1 MSQQNS
7 TVRPNSKSVP
17 GTGMRGGLG
26 RTLLTAFLVLS
37 IVPLG
42 VIGFVAATQARH
54 NLQRELEEKLVTIA
68 TLTESQIRDWVTS
81 QRLIL
86 TILSKGLPTE
96 FQAGD
101 VASGERDTSS
111 LGVTSSSPGERI
123 QPPSGPSSGIQS
135 GNPGS
140 VAAIPPPAYAQDV
153 AQFSH
158 FRDEIA
164 EIQSNNPASLAWLLL
179 DQDGNVLAAQPSILE
194 SHAFPSLL
202 RHQQVLLEAGDLPAL
217 WEAIASQA
225 DRSLDIRKSPSFVY
239 AQDAAQSAPAGL
251 LLTQPVP
258 HNNWTLAALLD
269 PRNLIQTIDANI
281 SWTKTGAIYLVPPSG
296 RILQLSLATT
306 NCMSVFFDG
315 AQDSTCTDASQGID
329 VDYLAEPLAS
339 SERSDASPA
348 HATEGYRAALEMAL
362 SGTAGITSYQNHL
375 GVAVIGA
382 YRWLPELQMA
392 LLVEQPRDSAL
403 ASSDNLAVVLIGA
416 TLGVV
421 LLTALIAAAV
431 ARRITLP
438 IVQLTATAVQIAAG
452 DLNQKVP
459 ATRRDE
465 IGILARAF
473 NVMTVKLRVLYE
485 DLEQKVRERTQ
496 QLRDANAEIR
506 YRAMQLAISAEVGRV
521 VTSILDRDLLLSQ
534 VVELIRDC
542 FQAYFVAIYFIDESG
557 QWAIF
562 QEGSGGLG
570 VRLKAEDHRIDLGQD
585 GLVSRAIN
593 TLEPQV
599 VVGSALDTLSN
610 RQMFPFT
617 QAELAVPL
625 KIGDRIIGV
634 LDVHSVH
641 KDAFAGDEIMVLETL
656 SGQIVV
662 AIENARAYK
671 VERQAAQQLRE
682 LETLRRHFLSNM
694 SRELRMPLNNIIGF
708 SRVILKGIDGP
719 ITDLQREDLNAIHES
734 GQQLLVLINDIL
746 DIAQIEAGAMELAV
760 RPVDFGE
767 LAHSVIPTANALVQG
782 RPIEFHYQIDDNLPP
797 VLADPYRLRQ
807 VLVKLLSNAAKFT
820 PKGKIALHVW
830 CDNDEIMASVID
842 TGIGIPDKDRDKLFE
857 MFRQLSQPVESTAR
871 GTGLGLTFSKEIVE
885 MHGGKIW
892 FESKEGKGSAF
903 TISLP
908 VLESKDG
915 NQ

>member
-1 MSQQNS
+1 
-7 TVRPNSKSVP
+7 
-17 GTGMRGGLG
+17 MRGGLG
-26 RTLLTAFLVLS
+26 RTLLTAFLLLS
-37 IVPLG
+37 IVPLS
-42 VIGFVAATQARH
+42 VIGFVAATQARR

-68 TLTESQIRDWVTS
+68 TLTESQIHAWVTN
-81 QRLIL
+81 QQLIL
-86 TILSKGLPTE
+86 TILSKGLTTD
-96 FQAGD
+96 FQDGD
-101 VASGERDTSS
+101 IPSNDT
-111 LGVTSSSPGERI
+111 
-123 QPPSGPSSGIQS
+123 PSSTRSALSTQS
-135 GNPGS
+135 DNPTS
-140 VAAIPPPAYAQDV
+140 TPTIPSFAQAKDIT
-153 AQFSH
+153 QLSH

-164 EIQSNNPASLAWLLL
+164 EIQANNPASMAWLLL
-179 DQDGNVLAAQPSILE
+179 DQQGNVLAAQP
-194 SHAFPSLL
+194 PSLENYTFPNL
-202 RHQQVLLEAGDLPAL
+202 LQHRQVLLEAGNPLVQAV
-217 WEAIASQA
+217 AQA
-225 DRSLDIRKSPSFVY
+225 DTFRS
-239 AQDAAQSAPAGL
+239 AQSTSAGL
-251 LLTQPVP
+251 MLTQQVP
-258 HNNWTLAALLD
+258 KNGWTLAALVD
-269 PRNLIQTIDANI
+269 PRSLIQTID
-281 SWTKTGAIYLVPPSG
+281 TKNAWAESGEIYLVPASG
-296 RILQLSLATT
+296 RALQLNPTVT
-306 NCMSVFFDG
+306 H
-315 AQDSTCTDASQGID
+315 ID
-329 VDYLAEPLAS
+329 VRYLFDLSTGLEHSRNLPYS
-339 SERSDASPA
+339 
-348 HATEGYRAALEMAL
+348 ATGSYRTAVENAL
-362 SGTAGITSYQNHL
+362 SGHS
-375 GVAVIGA
+375 GVANYDNPQGIPVIGA

-431 ARRITLP
+431 TRRITLP

-473 NVMTVKLRVLYE
+473 NVMTTKLRILYE
-485 DLEQKVRERTQ
+485 DLEQKVKQRTQ

-521 VTSILDRDLLLSQ
+521 VTSILDRDLLLSR

-542 FQAYFVAIYFIDESG
+542 FQAYFVAIYFIEDGG
-557 QWAIF
+557 QWAVI
-562 QEGSGGLG
+562 QAGSGGLG
-570 VRLKAEDHRIDLGQD
+570 VRLKAEDHRIDLRRD
-585 GLVSRAIN
+585 MLLSRAID
-593 TLEPQV
+593 TRRPQV
-599 VVGSALDTLSN
+599 CADFALDTLTD
-610 RQMFPFT
+610 RRLFPYT

-625 KIGDRIIGV
+625 RIGDRIIGV

-662 AIENARAYK
+662 AIENARAYE
-671 VERQAAQQLRE
+671 VERQAAEQLRE
-682 LETLRRHFLSNM
+682 LEDLRRHFLSNM

-719 ITDLQREDLNAIHES
+719 VTDLQREDLKAIHES

-767 LAHSVIPTANALVQG
+767 LAHSVIPTANALLQG
-782 RPIEFHYQIDDNLPP
+782 RPVAFHYEIEEDLPP

-820 PKGKIALHVW
+820 REGKITLHVW
-830 CDNDEIMASVID
+830 FDADPLAPPAQSPSGEVLTGIRQEHLPTGAGEIIASVID
-842 TGIGIPDKDRDKLFE
+842 TGIGIPEKDRDKVFE
-857 MFRQLSQPVESTAR
+857 MFRQLSQPVESIGR

-892 FESKEGKGSAF
+892 FESKEGHGSAF

-908 VLESKDG
+908 VSTPPQNSDG
-915 NQ
+915 HLSGTFARGRQPLTNRDI

>member
-1 MSQQNS
+1 MTQQNS

-26 RTLLTAFLVLS
+26 RTLLTAFLLLS
-37 IVPLG
+37 IVPLS
-42 VIGFVAATQARH
+42 VIGFVAATQTRR

-68 TLTESQIRDWVTS
+68 TLTESQIHDWVTN
-81 QRLIL
+81 QQLIL
-86 TILSKGLPTE
+86 TILSTGLTTKS
-96 FQAGD
+96 QDGD
-101 VASGERDTSS
+101 LPSHDT
-111 LGVTSSSPGERI
+111 
-123 QPPSGPSSGIQS
+123 PSSTRSALSVQS
-135 GNPGS
+135 ENPGTTLTIPSS
-140 VAAIPPPAYAQDV
+140 VYAQDV
-153 AQFSH
+153 AQLSH

-164 EIQSNNPASLAWLLL
+164 EIQANNPASMAWLLL
-179 DQDGNVLAAQPSILE
+179 DQQGNVLAAQPPTLE
-194 SHAFPSLL
+194 SYMFPNLL
-202 RHQQVLLEAGDLPAL
+202 QHHQVLLEAGDPLV
-217 WEAIASQA
+217 QA
-225 DRSLDIRKSPSFVY
+225 AARADTSRSG
-239 AQDAAQSAPAGL
+239 QSTSAGL
-251 LLTQPVP
+251 MLTQQVP
-258 HNNWTLAALLD
+258 QNGWTLAALLD
-269 PRNLIQTIDANI
+269 PRSLIQTIDTQIAWAKN
-281 SWTKTGAIYLVPPSG
+281 GEIYLVPASGWALQLNPTSTDIDANYLFDPSTSSG
-296 RILQLSLATT
+296 RSRPYP
-306 NCMSVFFDG
+306 
-315 AQDSTCTDASQGID
+315 DSA
-329 VDYLAEPLAS
+329 A
-339 SERSDASPA
+339 RSY
-348 HATEGYRAALEMAL
+348 HAAVETAL
-362 SGTAGITSYQNHL
+362 SGQS
-375 GVAVIGA
+375 GVANYDNPQGISVIGA

-403 ASSDNLAVVLIGA
+403 ASSDDLAVVLIGA

-431 ARRITLP
+431 TRRITLP

-473 NVMTVKLRVLYE
+473 NVMTTKLRILYE

-521 VTSILDRDLLLSQ
+521 VTSILDRDLLLSK

-542 FQAYFVAIYFIDESG
+542 FQAYFVAIYFIDDSG
-557 QWAIF
+557 QWAVL
-562 QEGSGGLG
+562 QAGSGGLG
-570 VRLKAEDHRIDLGQD
+570 VRLKAEDHRIDLRRD
-585 GLVSRAIN
+585 MLLSRAID

-599 VVGSALDTLSN
+599 CVDSVLDTLTD
-610 RQMFPFT
+610 RRLFPYT
-617 QAELAVPL
+617 EAELAVPL
-625 KIGDRIIGV
+625 RIGDRIIGV

-662 AIENARAYK
+662 AIENARAYE
-671 VERQAAQQLRE
+671 VERQAAEQLRE
-682 LETLRRHFLSNM
+682 LEDLRRHFLSNM

-734 GQQLLVLINDIL
+734 GRQLLVLINDIL

-760 RPVDFGE
+760 RSVDFGE
-767 LAHSVIPTANALVQG
+767 LAHSVIPTANALLQG
-782 RPIEFHYQIDDNLPP
+782 RPVAFHYEIEEDLPP

-820 PKGKIALHVW
+820 REGKITLRVW
-830 CDNDEIMASVID
+830 CDANPLALPAQSPGGKVLTDICQERLPGRAGEIMASVID
-842 TGIGIPDKDRDKLFE
+842 TGIGIPEKDRDKVFE
-857 MFRQLSQPVESTAR
+857 MFRQLSQPVESIGR
-871 GTGLGLTFSKEIVE
+871 GTGLGLAFSKEIVE

-892 FESKEGKGSAF
+892 FESKEGQGSAF

-908 VLESKDG
+908 VSAPTQSPGGKVLKDICQERLPG
-915 NQ
+915 GDNR